1 MPVFIALLKEL
12 KKVRNLFFLG
22 FGLLLVATVLQQ
34 LSPLIIQQIIDGS
47 LRSLSRGKPME
58 GSLFITRLVLFISTV
73 FASSIGLYA
82 SSRLLMHCANKTVAH
97 IREKAYQ
104 VLQHLPIAYFDD
116 KPAGKIATRIINDT
130 ENLRR
135 QFYSN
140 FLSNILIVSLR
151 VISIYAIVF
160 SLDWKLGLFL
170 ILLVPLFYFW
180 QKLYHQL
187 SEKPTANFF
196 NARSDIN
203 TQVNET
209 MNGFFIIQLYHQ
221 ENKIM
226 TQFDEM
232 ANKMRQSEN
241 TNIWISS
248 FLSWTL
254 TEFLKNLVLAGMIT
268 IVGYQ
273 LLGGEGSMTPGK
285 LFIYINY
292 ISMLFDLMGN
302 LVRSLPNVKQSLVTG
317 KRVLELLEEAL
328 EEDDEAII
336 QVPFGQVDFEN
347 ISFSYEADK
356 KVLKNITIHAKAG
369 QTVALVG
376 HTGSGKS
383 SIMNLLYRFYDP
395 QEGHI
400 MIDGQNIRH
409 FSRESLRGHMG
420 IVLQEP
426 YIFSGTIASNVAMN
440 NPVFSDE
447 EIMIA
452 LKRVGAN
459 DMITRLKN
467 GIHEK
472 VVEKGAAFSSGER
485 QLIAFARTLLV
496 DPKIL
501 ILDEAT
507 SHIDTET
514 EEIIQKAMAVV
525 KEGRTTFIIAHRLS
539 TIQDADQI
547 LVLDNGEIVE
557 QGTHQELMAQN
568 GRYAQMQDIQ
578 KTIA

>member
-1 MPVFIALLKEL
+1 MSVILSLVKEL
-12 KKVRNLFFLG
+12 KAVKKI
-22 FGLLLVATVLQQ
+22 FGLGMILLLMSSLLQQ
-34 LSPLIIQQIIDGS
+34 VSPLIVRRIIDGPLS
-47 LRSLSRGKPME
+47 DLSKGLPLNQALLLRYL
-58 GSLFITRLVLFISTV
+58 SLFVTLMVV
-73 FASSIGLYA
+73 YSIGYYV
-82 SSRLLMHCANKTVAH
+82 STRLLMHSANKTAAFL
-97 IREKAYQ
+97 RERAYRVMQ
-104 VLQHLPIAYFDD
+104 RLPISYFDD
-116 KPAGKIATRIINDT
+116 KPAGKIATRIVNDT
-130 ENLRR
+130 ETIRT
-135 QFYSN
+135 QFYAN
-140 FLSNILIVSLR
+140 LLSNLVRASLR
-151 VISIYAIVF
+151 ITIIYGIVF
-160 SLDWKLGLFL
+160 FLDWKLGLFL
-170 ILLVPLFYFW
+170 LLLLPIFYYW
-180 QKLYHQL
+180 QLLYNRIT
-187 SEKPTANFF
+187 EKPISNFYE
-196 NARSDIN
+196 ARSEIN

-209 MNGFFIIQLYHQ
+209 MNGSVVIQLYHQ
-221 ENKIM
+221 EKRIM
-226 TQFDEM
+226 NDFLQLSE
-232 ANKMRQSEN
+232 KMRQSEN
-241 TNIWISS
+241 KAILIDSS
-248 FLSWTL
+248 LSWNL
-254 TEFLKNLVLAGMIT
+254 MEMLKNFVIAGTLT

-273 LLGGEGSMTPGK
+273 FLANNSLITPGR

-292 ISMLFDLMGN
+292 VSILFDMMGN
-302 LVRSLPNVKQSLVTG
+302 LVRSLPNLKRSLTTG
-317 KRVLELLEEAL
+317 KRLLELLDEPL
-328 EEDDEAII
+328 EDDSDKELTIA
-336 QVPFGQVDFEN
+336 VGDVVFDNV
-347 ISFSYEADK
+347 SFSYEADK
-356 KVLKNITIHAKAG
+356 KVLKNIAIHAKAG

-395 QEGHI
+395 QEGRI
-400 MIDGQNIRH
+400 MIDGQDTRE
-409 FSRESLRGHMG
+409 FSRESLRSHMG
-420 IVLQEP
+420 IVLQDP

-447 EIMIA
+447 EIMTA
-452 LKRVGAN
+452 LKRVGAS
-459 DMITRLKN
+459 DMIARLKN

-557 QGTHQELMAQN
+557 QGTHQELMAKN